1 MKTRA
6 CLLAIIAVGGCSS
19 TSQPS
24 REVEAVRD
32 FVVAAELEEV
42 AEIRLW
48 RQMSYTHLNVRFVI
62 IPTRRGDYLV
72 EFQRDCRELNRIDIT
87 PEMVDVRHNQHVLRA
102 KFDTIRGCRIAR
114 IYEISEAQSEELKV
128 LGDAPGDEI
137 FLPDKK

>member
-6 CLLAIIAVGGCSS
+6 CLLAIIAVGGCSM
-19 TSQPS
+19 TPQTP
-24 REVEAVRD
+24 REIEAVRD

-42 AEIRLW
+42 TEIRLS
-48 RQMSYTHLNVRFVI
+48 RQMSYTHLNVRFVT

-87 PEMVDVRHNQHVLRA
+87 PEMVDIRANQHVLRA
-102 KFDTIRGCRIAR
+102 KFDTIRGCRIDR

-128 LGDAPGDEI
+128 LGDAPGDEF
-137 FLPDKK
+137 FLPDQK